1 MKFLIYKEKEVAV
14 IILKRSCRTT
24 VQSIICVC
32 MVIFINKVKKMPFQK
47 RIKGETTKTKY
58 LNFALQTS
66 LEIGAM
72 LHQLAG
78 HVIAQTNESPL
89 TEVYKLCLAKQS
101 SSVTS
106 ENST

>member
-1 MKFLIYKEKEVAV
+1 MKVPKKRILFVTFIIYKQSEK
-14 IILKRSCRTT
+14 I
-24 VQSIICVC
+24 
-32 MVIFINKVKKMPFQK
+32 PFQK
-47 RIKGETTKTKY
+47 RIKGETTRTKH

-66 LEIGAM
+66 FTLEIGAM

-78 HVIAQTNESPL
+78 HVMTQTKESAL
-89 TEVYKLCLAKQS
+89 TDVYKLCLITQS